1 MENFIMFA
9 IGIYMFNIDHWV
21 FRFVRTGLYGLITI
35 DLIRN
40 LKAFNLENVLL
51 IFTGVIM
58 LNSPKII
65 KFYFRRKFYY
75 R

>member
-21 FRFVRTGLYGLITI
+21 FRFIRTGLYGVITM

-40 LKAFNLENVLL
+40 LKAFNLENILL

>member
-1 MENFIMFA
+1 MFA

-21 FRFVRTGLYGLITI
+21 FRFVRTGLYVVITM

-40 LKAFNLENVLL
+40 LKDFNLEKILL

-65 KFYFRRKFYY
+65 KFYFRRKFYC

>member
-21 FRFVRTGLYGLITI
+21 LRFVRTGLYGLITI

-51 IFTGVIM
+51 IFT
-58 LNSPKII
+58 
-65 KFYFRRKFYY
+65 
-75 R
+75 